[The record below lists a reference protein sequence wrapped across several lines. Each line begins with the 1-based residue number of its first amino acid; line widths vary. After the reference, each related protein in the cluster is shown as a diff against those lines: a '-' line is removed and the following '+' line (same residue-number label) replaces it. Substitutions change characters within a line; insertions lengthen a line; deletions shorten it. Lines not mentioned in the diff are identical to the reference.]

1 MIFSLVNI
9 GINKMISKIKH
20 CTQEAFIKKI
30 YIVLSL
36 CNILLSNDTFSIVA
50 VDTLTGQVG
59 SAGASCIQGSIII
72 SDIHPGLGAIHTQ
85 SYWNASNQNSASSL
99 MEQGYAPQDII
110 DWLVENDAQNNPTI
124 RQYGVVDLLNGGRSA
139 AFTGENCSDFKGHK
153 IGDTYAIQGN
163 ILLGQSILDDMEEAF
178 LTQYGTFEE
187 KLMASLM
194 AANVV
199 GADTRCTPYGTPSI
213 SAFIRVSDPNDYEDQ
228 LFMDINVNNA
238 PLTLNPLDSLHVLY
252 WDWKIEQ
259 YILGDIDFN
268 RKVDILDILFLCD
281 QVGSYQS
288 IMDHA
293 FEASDMNMNG
303 ELEIT
308 DLYLLLFDII
318 GTVGG

>member
-1 MIFSLVNI
+1 MIYKLKQYAQKVS
-9 GINKMISKIKH
+9 
-20 CTQEAFIKKI
+20 IKKI
-30 YIVLSL
+30 CIILFL

-50 VDTLTGQVG
+50 VDTLTGQIG

-85 SYWNASNQNSASSL
+85 SYWNASNQDSASSL
-99 MEQGYAPQDII
+99 MEQGYEPQDII
-110 DWLVENDAQNNPTI
+110 DWLVENDAQNDPTI
-124 RQYGVVDLLNGGRSA
+124 RQYGIVDLLEGGRSA

-213 SAFIRVSDPNDYEDQ
+213 SAFIRVSDPNDYDDQ

-281 QVGSYQS
+281 QVSNYQP

-318 GTVGG
+318 GLIGG

>member
-1 MIFSLVNI
+1 MIY
-9 GINKMISKIKH
+9 KIKQFAENVSIKSI
-20 CTQEAFIKKI
+20 CTI
-30 YIVLSL
+30 LSL
-36 CNILLSNDTFSIVA
+36 FNILLPNDTFSIVA
-50 VDTLTGQVG
+50 VDTLTGQIG

-72 SDIHPGLGAIHTQ
+72 SDVHPGLGAIHTQ
-85 SYWNASNQNSASSL
+85 SYWNASNQDSASSL

-110 DWLVENDAQNNPTI
+110 DWLIENDAQNDPTI
-124 RQYGVVDLLNGGRSA
+124 RQYGIVDLLEGGRSA

-213 SAFIRVSDPNDYEDQ
+213 SAFIRVSDPNDYEDH
-228 LFMDINVNNA
+228 LFLDINVDNA

-268 RKVDILDILFLCD
+268 RKIDILDILFLCD
-281 QVGSYQS
+281 QISNYQP
-288 IMDHA
+288 IMNHA

-318 GTVGG
+318 GVIGG

>member
-1 MIFSLVNI
+1 MIY
-9 GINKMISKIKH
+9 KIK
-20 CTQEAFIKKI
+20 QFAENVSIKKI
-30 YIVLSL
+30 CTILSL

-50 VDTLTGQVG
+50 VDTLTGQIG

-85 SYWNASNQNSASSL
+85 SYWNASNQDSASSL

-110 DWLVENDAQNNPTI
+110 DWLIENDAQNDPTI
-124 RQYGVVDLLNGGRSA
+124 RQYGIVDLLEGGRSA

-213 SAFIRVSDPNDYEDQ
+213 SAFIRVSDPNDYENH
-228 LFMDINVNNA
+228 LFLDINVDNA

-268 RKVDILDILFLCD
+268 RKIDILDILFLCD
-281 QVGSYQS
+281 QISNYQS
-288 IMDHA
+288 IIDHA

-318 GTVGG
+318 GVIGG

>member
-1 MIFSLVNI
+1 MKSIV
-9 GINKMISKIKH
+9 KH
-20 CTQEAFIKKI
+20 YTQKVFIKKI

-85 SYWNASNQNSASSL
+85 SYWNASNQDSASSL

-281 QVGSYQS
+281 QVSSYQS

-308 DLYLLLFDII
+308 DVYLLLFDII
-318 GTVGG
+318 GTVGR

>member
-1 MIFSLVNI
+1 MKSIV
-9 GINKMISKIKH
+9 KH
-20 CTQEAFIKKI
+20 YTQKVFIKKI

-85 SYWNASNQNSASSL
+85 SYWNASNQDSASSL

-213 SAFIRVSDPNDYEDQ
+213 SAFIRVSDPNDYDDQ
-228 LFMDINVNNA
+228 LFMDISVNNA

-318 GTVGG
+318 GTVGR

>member
-1 MIFSLVNI
+1 MIC
-9 GINKMISKIKH
+9 KIKQFAENVSIKSI
-20 CTQEAFIKKI
+20 CTI
-30 YIVLSL
+30 LSL
-36 CNILLSNDTFSIVA
+36 FNILLPNDTFSIVA
-50 VDTLTGQVG
+50 VDTLTGQIG

-85 SYWNASNQNSASSL
+85 SYWNASNQDSASSL

-110 DWLVENDAQNNPTI
+110 DWLIENDAQNDPTI
-124 RQYGVVDLLNGGRSA
+124 RQYGIVDLLEGGRSA

-213 SAFIRVSDPNDYEDQ
+213 SAFIRVSDPNDYEDH
-228 LFMDINVNNA
+228 LFLDINVDNA

-252 WDWKIEQ
+252 WDWKIDQ
-259 YILGDIDFN
+259 YIIGDIDFN
-268 RKVDILDILFLCD
+268 RKIDILDILFLCD
-281 QVGSYQS
+281 QISNYQS
-288 IMDHA
+288 IIDHA

-318 GTVGG
+318 GVIGG

>member
-1 MIFSLVNI
+1 MIYKVKQFAQKVS
-9 GINKMISKIKH
+9 
-20 CTQEAFIKKI
+20 IKKI
-30 YIVLSL
+30 CIILSL

-50 VDTLTGQVG
+50 VDTLTGQIG

-85 SYWNASNQNSASSL
+85 SYWNASNQDSASSL

-110 DWLVENDAQNNPTI
+110 DWLVENDAQNDPTI
-124 RQYGVVDLLNGGRSA
+124 RQYGIVDLLEGGRSA

-213 SAFIRVSDPNDYEDQ
+213 SAFIRVSDPNDYEDH
-228 LFMDINVNNA
+228 LFLDINVDNA

-252 WDWKIEQ
+252 WDWKIDQ

-268 RKVDILDILFLCD
+268 RKIDILDILFLCD
-281 QVGSYQS
+281 QISNYQS
-288 IMDHA
+288 IIDHA

-318 GTVGG
+318 GVIGG